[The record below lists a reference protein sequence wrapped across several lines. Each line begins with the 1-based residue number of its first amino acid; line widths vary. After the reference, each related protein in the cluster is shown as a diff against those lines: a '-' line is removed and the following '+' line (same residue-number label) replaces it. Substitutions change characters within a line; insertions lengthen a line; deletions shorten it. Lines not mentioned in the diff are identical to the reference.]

1 MDKRVQ
7 TCTNSKSK
15 EQMFFQG
22 GRKNASSCP
31 HPLRETLRGV
41 VTIAIPIMI
50 VTRTSR
56 LVCVYFLYYVCP
68 FSIISTLLYCQ
79 SLLSKL
85 SVVAH
90 SQLLTANPTT
100 RHSAIY
106 LTCYYCNEMYNNYI
120 CNKMSRIQIYMTLC
134 MLTHIP
140 VPIGTHFT
148 ACTLKVKVVSLEH
161 VHKPCSRGQRVE
173 WC

>member
-1 MDKRVQ
+1 
-7 TCTNSKSK
+7 
-15 EQMFFQG
+15 
-22 GRKNASSCP
+22 
-31 HPLRETLRGV
+31 
-41 VTIAIPIMI
+41 MI

-56 LVCVYFLYYVCP
+56 LVCLFPVLRL
-68 FSIISTLLYCQ
+68 SIFDYKYL
-79 SLLSKL
+79 
-85 SVVAH
+85 VVLPVAVVQVA
-90 SQLLTANPTT
+90 SSSSLTAAYSNPTT
-100 RHSAIY
+100 RRSAIY

-120 CNKMSRIQIYMTLC
+120 CNKMSRIQIHMTLC